1 MTMSREELDAF
12 KEYIEILATIN
23 VKENHEDV

>member
-12 KEYIEILATIN
+12 KEYIEILAAID
-23 VKENHEDV
+23 VKQKNEDV